1 MDAEP
6 HLHDHRRAAPL
17 PGGDGLMHWLSLLR
31 GIGIVLLIVVVAGI
45 IAYIGDRVGHQ
56 VGRKRLTIF
65 NIRPRYTSTIIA
77 VGTGMIIA
85 LLLTLVAI
93 FASNQVQTAFFRLG
107 EINAEIQKAQ
117 AQARELQQKVTSSH
131 VVVNVDQLMSTQVG
145 RIPVN
150 SPAGLRRDIVQNYYE
165 QTVSYVN
172 RQFARQPFNLKKFA
186 PPSNLAK
193 MVDSIANSPQMEAWA
208 SQGDVLLIASADQ
221 NLFPGDQIHFGITA
235 VPDRLLI
242 PGGRPIASILIPAGK
257 NSSASLAASQLLT
270 QWVPRE
276 MLNAG
281 MPIQFATYVVPQRS
295 FPDVKEMQT
304 MLNQSKGTYI
314 MTAFASQDIYPHT
327 FAVPVVVTLQK
338 APAQ

>member
-1 MDAEP
+1 
-6 HLHDHRRAAPL
+6 
-17 PGGDGLMHWLSLLR
+17 MHWISLLR
-31 GIGIVLLIVVVAGI
+31 GTGIVLLIVVVAGI

-77 VGTGMIIA
+77 VGTGMLIA

-107 EINAEIQKAQ
+107 EINAEIQTAQ

-150 SPAGLRRDIVQNYYE
+150 SPAGLRRDLVQNYYE
-165 QTVSYVN
+165 QTVAVVN
-172 RQFARQPFNLKKFA
+172 RTYARPPFNLKKFV
-186 PPSNLAK
+186 PPDNISK

-235 VPDRLLI
+235 VPDRLLV
-242 PGGRPIASILIPAGK
+242 PAGRPIASILIPAGK
-257 NSSASLAASQLLT
+257 NSSADLALAQLLT

-276 MLNAG
+276 MLNFG
-281 MPIQFATYVVPQRS
+281 MPIQFATNVRPLRS
-295 FPDVKEMQT
+295 FPGPADMQK
-304 MLNQSKGTYI
+304 MLTQGKGTYI
-314 MTAFASQDIYPHT
+314 MTAFAATDIYPHT